1 MLPTDLKKGWQTL
14 WDQLI
19 SVESISKSIIFVIFD
34 LVLHMIEGCV
44 ILYCFDS
51 IIIAYLIG
59 SFKLLF
65 LDKYRNCAAW

>member
-44 ILYCFDS
+44 ILYCFNS